1 MKIHGIRLF
10 ALALLFGASGLAQ
23 SQPDQKS
30 GWIQLFNGNNLDG
43 WTPKITGYEPGENFG
58 NTFRVENGVIRVS
71 YDQYDTFGDRFGHLF
86 YNQSFSS
93 YRLVVEYRFL
103 DGQMAGGPSW
113 ARRNSGIMIHSQSPQ
128 SMRKDQNFPIS
139 IEVQLLGGEGAET
152 RPTLN
157 LCTPGTNVVMNGELV
172 TRHCTNS
179 TSKTYY
185 GDQWVRVEVEVNG
198 GKHIR
203 HIVDGQTVIEYDAPQ
218 IGGGSVANFDPAVKQ
233 DGKLLT
239 EGYICLQSES
249 HPVEFR
255 KVELLPLEE

>member
-23 SQPDQKS
+23 SQPDQN

-185 GDQWVRVEVEVNG
+185 GDQWVRVEVEVHG